1 MWVAPIANGPYEKI
15 GSLAWKGLPSKVL
28 GADAHRWSHNSG
40 SRLSGR
46 DSCYRREPT
55 ETRARCSFSW
65 RARACVSV
73 CVFGFTCHDSTQ
85 SLSGQCTRRGI
96 SPLFKTGDCP
106 NRPLS
111 PWASGF
117 CKTRLHARPP
127 FYFRILCVHILCPPP
142 RPPITLNLF

>member
-1 MWVAPIANGPYEKI
+1 MGGTDRKWPVRKDRFT
-15 GSLAWKGLPSKVL
+15 SMKGVPSKVL

-46 DSCYRREPT
+46 DIAVPTGTYRNSRPMQLL
-55 ETRARCSFSW
+55 RDA
-65 RARACVSV
+65 

-96 SPLFKTGDCP
+96 SPLFKTGDRS

-111 PWASGF
+111 LWASGF
-117 CKTRLHARPP
+117 CKTEAARKNHLIISA
-127 FYFRILCVHILCPPP
+127 FCICATCLYFSFQRNYLKTYSQC
-142 RPPITLNLF
+142 